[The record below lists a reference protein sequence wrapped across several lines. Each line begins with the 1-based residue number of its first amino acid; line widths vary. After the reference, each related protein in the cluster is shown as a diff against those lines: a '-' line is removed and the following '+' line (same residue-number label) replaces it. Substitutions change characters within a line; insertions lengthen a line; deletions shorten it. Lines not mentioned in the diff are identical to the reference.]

1 MKVFKKLLLLL
12 LFSFTLEFKN
22 NGIIRK
28 LDIDDESSE
37 YVIDET
43 DESENNESSEEDESS
58 YSEIDNESKN
68 QTLPVITDP
77 NQPAYI
83 PPPLIIL
90 IGYGNFQRRITIVLF
105 VVYFKRIRGYNVL
118 SRRLTFHV
126 NIYYFRRLRILQE
139 EVLAECT
146 RITSDENDNIQYD
159 CTFPCDSNR
168 NFSAVIS
175 QNDFQFENQT
185 NVTYQI
191 SSFANYT
198 FKDISKQRFPLGDVI
213 VLNNTVLEDNGL
225 KFTLTGNITDYI
237 DSNENEVVLSFDE
250 DGNGSIK
257 NATCTINP
265 QGGSIYELDC
275 MAEDS
280 IVAPLNGVMGVI
292 PQTGKRLLIFMGDG
306 ESTILNTGVNH
317 QSLYKRN
324 NSNSGLSGGAIAGI
338 VIACVIALI
347 VFAVVVIICRKPCNV
362 TAPYEETTLGIK
374 TNSFNQ

>member
-1 MKVFKKLLLLL
+1 M
-12 LFSFTLEFKN
+12 T
-22 NGIIRK
+22 
-28 LDIDDESSE
+28 
-37 YVIDET
+37 
-43 DESENNESSEEDESS
+43 
-58 YSEIDNESKN
+58 
-68 QTLPVITDP
+68 
-77 NQPAYI
+77 
-83 PPPLIIL
+83 
-90 IGYGNFQRRITIVLF
+90 VL
-105 VVYFKRIRGYNVL
+105 
-118 SRRLTFHV
+118 
-126 NIYYFRRLRILQE
+126 
-139 EVLAECT
+139 
-146 RITSDENDNIQYD
+146 
-159 CTFPCDSNR
+159 FPCDSNR

-324 NSNSGLSGGAIAGI
+324 NSHSGLSGGAIAGI